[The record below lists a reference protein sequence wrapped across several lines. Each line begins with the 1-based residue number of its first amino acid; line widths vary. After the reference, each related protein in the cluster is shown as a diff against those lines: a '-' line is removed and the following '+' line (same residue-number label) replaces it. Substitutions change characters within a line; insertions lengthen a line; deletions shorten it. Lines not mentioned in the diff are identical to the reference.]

1 MRSVHALQS
10 GGQGSVRLGWV
21 LAAVLSCSASLSAQ
35 EKVEAPAASAG
46 ELQAAPAAV
55 IAPVAPPATTGTVQ
69 PQPFLAATPLTE
81 ALKAKLAETWTGTR
95 AAEERQAL
103 ADFYEARG
111 HAPVWTDAKG
121 LTTWAEAIMAELRDA
136 ESWGLSA
143 AELAVPEATSAG
155 AGTKEQAAAE
165 VAISRAVLRYARQ
178 ARGGRID
185 PLQLSNALDR
195 KPQLLEPR
203 AVLDGIAKADA
214 PDAYLAGLNPQHVGF
229 QRLRQAYVT
238 SRQAPTPDAKL
249 QRKLLVNMEQWRWMP
264 DDLGAFH
271 VISNVPEFML
281 RVVKDGKVVHAE
293 RIIAGL
299 TDKQTPVFSAEM
311 TMVTFHPQW
320 GVPNSIKVKEILPG
334 LLRGRSVM
342 TRNNLKIALNGK
354 EIDPAQVDWTKAD
367 IRAYHVYQPG
377 GGQNVLGVVKFSFP
391 NKHDVYMHDT
401 PTKNLFNAA
410 SRTFSHGCM
419 RVRDPLKFATVLL
432 EQDKGWNMSRVAA
445 LAGPGGGQNNA
456 VTLGRKIPVHVTYF
470 TAVVDEAGK
479 LTTYADPY
487 GHENRIQMGLDGKA
501 HLIAKSKQDLGAAR
515 AEVIARLGDARVTRE
530 KPDWR
535 QQAFGAN

>member
-1 MRSVHALQS
+1 MRSVHLLS
-10 GGQGSVRLGWV
+10 FV
-21 LAAVLSCSASLSAQ
+21 LAAMLCCAALVRAQ
-35 EKVEAPAASAG
+35 EKSEPPAGSTPAGQPAAEPAATPVITG
-46 ELQAAPAAV
+46 TLQPPTPSPPAAPAAAAPSPLADALRSK
-55 IAPVAPPATTGTVQ
+55 IAGAGS
-69 PQPFLAATPLTE
+69 
-81 ALKAKLAETWTGTR
+81 GTR
-95 AAEERQAL
+95 AAQETQAL
-103 ADFYEARG
+103 SAFYEANG
-111 HAPVWTDAKG
+111 FSTLWTNTHG
-121 LTTWAEAIMAELRDA
+121 LNARAGKVLAALADA

-143 AELAVPEATSAG
+143 TELPVPE
-155 AGTKEQAAAE
+155 TKLGDTAAAE

-203 AVLDGIAKADA
+203 AVLEAIAKAEA
-214 PDAYLAGLNPQHVGF
+214 PDAYLVGLNPQHAGF
-229 QRLRQAYVT
+229 QNLRKAYVANRQA
-238 SRQAPTPDAKL
+238 AKPDAAL
-249 QRKLLVNMEQWRWMP
+249 QRRLLVNMEQWRWMP
-264 DDLGAFH
+264 DDLGDFH
-271 VISNVPEFML
+271 ITVNVPEFML
-281 RVVKDGKVVHAE
+281 RVVKDGKMFHSE

-299 TDKQTPVFSAEM
+299 VDKQTPVMSADM

-334 LLRGRSVM
+334 LLRGKSVM
-342 TRNNLKIALNGK
+342 SRNNLKIAMNGR
-354 EIDPAQVDWTKAD
+354 EVDPSQVDWTKAD

-401 PTKNLFNAA
+401 PTKNLFNAG

-419 RVRDPLKFATVLL
+419 RVRDPLKLAAVVL
-432 EQDKGWNMSRVAA
+432 EQDKGWNMSRVTA

-456 VTLGRKIPVHVTYF
+456 VNLSRKVPVHVTYF
-470 TAVVDEAGK
+470 TAVADEAGK
-479 LTTYADPY
+479 VTTFADPY

-501 HLIAKSKQDLGAAR
+501 HLIAKSKQDLTAAR
-515 AEVIARLGDARVTRE
+515 AEVIAKLGDARVTSE
-530 KPDWR
+530 KADWR